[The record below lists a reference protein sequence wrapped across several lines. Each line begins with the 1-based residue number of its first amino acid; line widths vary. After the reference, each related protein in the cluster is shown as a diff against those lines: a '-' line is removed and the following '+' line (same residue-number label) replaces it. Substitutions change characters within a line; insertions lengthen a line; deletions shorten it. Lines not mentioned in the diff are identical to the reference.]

1 MKTIQ
6 GWLKMGA
13 GWLLLGLAISLAGT
27 AAQGQEEKR
36 EGFYNVEELKRLL
49 EVARESGFTEK
60 EMREITIEDEG
71 NRLLEVAQKF
81 GFTEKEMHEITDKG
95 GINVWD
101 FLKLMERKKRERAA
115 QAKAQQ
121 EKVYLT
127 VQDVFDEMEKDLP
140 KDLSKLRDKILTNE

>member
-27 AAQGQEEKR
+27 AAQGQEEKK

-60 EMREITIEDEG
+60 EMREITIEDG
-71 NRLLEVAQKF
+71 
-81 GFTEKEMHEITDKG
+81 DKV
-95 GINVWD
+95 INVWD
-101 FLKLMERKKRERAA
+101 FLKELERKKRERAA
-115 QAKAQQ
+115 KTKAQQ

-127 VQDVFDEMEKDLP
+127 VQDVIDEMEKDLP
-140 KDLSKLRDKILTNE
+140 MDLSKLRDKIPTSE

>member
-27 AAQGQEEKR
+27 AAQGQEEKK

-60 EMREITIEDEG
+60 EMREITIEDG
-71 NRLLEVAQKF
+71 
-81 GFTEKEMHEITDKG
+81 DKV
-95 GINVWD
+95 INVWD
-101 FLKLMERKKRERAA
+101 FLKELERKKRERAA
-115 QAKAQQ
+115 KTKAQQ

-127 VQDVFDEMEKDLP
+127 VQDVIDEMEKDLP
-140 KDLSKLRDKILTNE
+140 MDLSKLRDKISTSE